1 MKTSRG
7 KWAIALGWI
16 AILGA
21 VTVMLVIRSNGGNPA
36 EKPTAGAKDRET
48 HAGAQK
54 PAFSSDRAP
63 DPGRR
68 ERKPRPESAAESPVE
83 SRLRDLL
90 AAGDLDAIHDELS
103 AMADS
108 QQLQSAGEL
117 LKTWCREG
125 GIELAQWSLVLSEG
139 EPDLNLHL
147 CAAALSNPSEAI
159 RELAASH
166 LENASGITF
175 QTSAQAEAWLQYRA
189 RP

>member
-21 VTVMLVIRSNGGNPA
+21 VTVMLVIRSNGGSPA
-36 EKPTAGAKDRET
+36 EKPAAGAKDRET
-48 HAGAQK
+48 HAGAQN
-54 PAFSSDRAP
+54 PAFSP
-63 DPGRR
+63 DPSRR
-68 ERKPRPESAAESPVE
+68 ERKPRPAAESPVE

-175 QTSAQAEAWLQYRA
+175 QTSAQAEAWLQNHT
-189 RP
+189 PP